1 MILSSK
7 ENQCK
12 GCTQQMRLEVAVFET
27 ADCHGRQAMNR
38 ERWGLIDDS
47 QSGSVV
53 ANSV

>member
-27 ADCHGRQAMNR
+27 ADCHGPTGYEQR
-38 ERWGLIDDS
+38 EMGID
-47 QSGSVV
+47 
-53 ANSV
+53 